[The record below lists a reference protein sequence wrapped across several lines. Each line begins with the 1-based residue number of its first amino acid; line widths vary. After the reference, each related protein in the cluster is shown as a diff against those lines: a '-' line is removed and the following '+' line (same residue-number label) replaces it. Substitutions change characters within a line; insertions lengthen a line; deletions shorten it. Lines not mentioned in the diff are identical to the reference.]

1 MSARTNAQPWLGIRL
16 LLTND
21 LDLIAEVSGPY
32 ILIRAPKGSFKATYK
47 NSPDSRQLVLESEW
61 FSNGREKPI
70 RLAHFRARAWRLAN
84 DTATELGWF

>member
-1 MSARTNAQPWLGIRL
+1 MVRFVPRADVRIPGGSMA
-16 LLTND
+16 
-21 LDLIAEVSGPY
+21 DLIVEVSGPY

-47 NSPDSRQLVLESEW
+47 NSPDSHQLVLESEW

-84 DTATELGWF
+84 DIATELGWF